1 MNVRLIRRPRS
12 LSRFSVVVGFLL
24 ISSAAL
30 TRMAGGADSEEG
42 FTPIFDGK
50 TLDGWDGNPQFWR
63 VEDGAIS
70 GQTTKENPTKGNTF
84 IIWRKGQPSDFE
96 LRFEFRM
103 SGGNSGVQYRSV
115 ELEKVGKW
123 VCGGYQYDMD
133 AADQWTGGVYAERDR
148 GIVCVRGQKV
158 ILGDDHKPKVVGEV
172 GDKEELKKIVK
183 KEDWNTGSVIARGFH
198 FVQTLNGRVMC
209 EMTDED
215 KEMRR
220 KDGIIALQLHAGA
233 PMKIQ
238 FRNIRLKILKGE
250 DPTSPDTKAEEKK

>member
-1 MNVRLIRRPRS
+1 M
-12 LSRFSVVVGFLL
+12 VGFLL
-24 ISSAAL
+24 ISSAVL
-30 TRMAGGADSEEG
+30 TGLARGADSGEG

-63 VEDGAIS
+63 VEDGAIT
-70 GQTTKENPTKGNTF
+70 GQTTKENPLKVNTF
-84 IIWRKGQPSDFE
+84 IIWRKGQPADFE

-103 SGGNSGVQYRSV
+103 VGGNSGVQYRSFEV
-115 ELEKVGKW
+115 EKAGKW

-133 AADQWTGGVYAERDR
+133 AKDQWTGGVYAERDR

-158 ILGDDHKPKVVGEV
+158 VLGDDHKPKLAGAV
-172 GDKEELKKIVK
+172 GDKEELKKLIK
-183 KEDWNTGSVIARGFH
+183 KEDWNACSVIAKGFN

-220 KDGIIALQLHAGA
+220 KDGIIALQLHVGA
-233 PMKIQ
+233 PMKVQ
-238 FRNIRLKILKGE
+238 FRNIRLKIVKGE
-250 DPTSPDTKAEEKK
+250 EAKAEGQK